1 MPPFD
6 TLKGTDNR
14 VHEASGDGYENV
26 TEFLPIEQ
34 PTPDTLTKI
43 ASLKPTEGVVG
54 DRESVRI
61 SAFSLRMNSWAALD
75 GLIVALQSQEK
86 FLNGK
91 KTWTRKLVLVTDGE
105 NEMQT
110 EGWKET
116 AEKMNEW
123 EVITSIV

>member
-1 MPPFD
+1 MSIW
-6 TLKGTDNR
+6 T
-14 VHEASGDGYENV
+14 
-26 TEFLPIEQ
+26 
-34 PTPDTLTKI
+34 
-43 ASLKPTEGVVG
+43 
-54 DRESVRI
+54 
-61 SAFSLRMNSWAALD
+61 ALD
-75 GLIVALQSQEK
+75 GLIVALQAQES

-105 NEMQT
+105 NEMQA

>member
-1 MPPFD
+1 M
-6 TLKGTDNR
+6 
-14 VHEASGDGYENV
+14 
-26 TEFLPIEQ
+26 I
-34 PTPDTLTKI
+34 
-43 ASLKPTEGVVG
+43 
-54 DRESVRI
+54 
-61 SAFSLRMNSWAALD
+61 SWAALD
-75 GLIVALQSQEK
+75 GLIVALQAQEK
-86 FLNGK
+86 YLNGK

>member
-1 MPPFD
+1 MLLEIVSRTGPH
-6 TLKGTDNR
+6 
-14 VHEASGDGYENV
+14 VHHLS
-26 TEFLPIEQ
+26 
-34 PTPDTLTKI
+34 
-43 ASLKPTEGVVG
+43 VV
-54 DRESVRI
+54 I
-61 SAFSLRMNSWAALD
+61 SWAALD
-75 GLIVALQSQEK
+75 GLIVALQAQDK